1 MKNCKLNKG
10 LMLLSLTLF
19 GWNAYSQTPA
29 QRAEIVKNYD
39 TEALKTLSEK
49 FAKEQAENYQ
59 LALAEAKKRNL
70 PLVIEDEN
78 NYAEL
83 VGIAED
89 GSLLYNTTYN
99 QGAAITSR
107 INNLNTGGSL
117 GLSLNGQD
125 MLVGVWD
132 QNTPLTTHND
142 FGDRV
147 LILDGATT
155 ATSSHSTHVTGTIA
169 GSGSGNFEARGMAY
183 QANVYALDWNNDYN
197 EMIDVANF
205 GVTVSNHSYGQL
217 AGQLSEAQFG
227 SYGTRAQQLD
237 QIAVLAPYYLT
248 VHAAGNDRN
257 ANVNTAK
264 GGYDLINGN
273 KTSKNSLI
281 VAAVGQVNNYT
292 GPTSVQMSSFSSW
305 GPTDDNRI
313 KPDISAKGVNVFSL
327 SNTNNN
333 SYSFSNGTSMAAPV
347 VTGGIVLLQQYFSS
361 LNNFLF
367 MRSSTVR
374 ALVCHTAMEAGPNP
388 GPDPMFGWGLFDA
401 TGAAQVISD
410 SESETA
416 ILEERTLN
424 NGTTQTISVNSN
436 GQQPLAVTIAWTD
449 PAGFTN
455 NSIVDLAT
463 PVLVNNLDLRLFK
476 DGVEYFPWRLGATHT
491 SPAIKADNNF
501 DNIEKIEIL
510 NPTQG
515 NYQIVVSHKGNLT
528 GGSQQFGLVVTGK
541 TNTLNNDSFAIK
553 GFKVYPNPIT
563 NVLNIEFDE
572 AISDQV
578 IYSIHEITGRIVKQD
593 NIFID
598 GKSGAIDTQQLN
610 SGTYIVKFKVNNTFI
625 SERFIKL

>member
-1 MKNCKLNKG
+1 MNKG
-10 LMLLSLTLF
+10 LLLLSLTLF

-39 TEALKTLSEK
+39 TEALKALSEK

-99 QGAAITSR
+99 QGAAITSG

-117 GLSLNGQD
+117 GLTLNGQD

-132 QNTPLTTHND
+132 QNTPLITHND
-142 FGDRV
+142 FGGRV

-155 ATSSHSTHVTGTIA
+155 ATSSHSTHVTGTVA
-169 GSGSGNFEARGMAY
+169 GSGSGNFQSRGMAY

-217 AGQLSEAQFG
+217 ASQLSEVQFG
-227 SYGTRAQQLD
+227 SYGSRAQQLD
-237 QIAVLAPYYLT
+237 QISYLAPNYLT

-257 ANVNTAK
+257 DGFNTTK
-264 GGYDLINGN
+264 GGFDLINGN

-281 VAAVGQVNNYT
+281 VAAVGQVDNYT
-292 GPTSVQMSSFSSW
+292 SPSSVQMSSFSSW

-327 SNTNNN
+327 NN
-333 SYSFSNGTSMAAPV
+333 SNNSSYATLNGTSMAAPV
-347 VTGGIVLLQQYFSS
+347 VTGGIVLLQQHYSN

-401 TGAAQVISD
+401 NEAAQVISD
-410 SESETA
+410 AKINNA
-416 ILEERTLN
+416 ILDELTLA
-424 NGTTQTISVNSN
+424 NGTTQSFMVNSN
-436 GQQPLAVTIAWTD
+436 GQEPLSVTIAWTD
-449 PAGFTN
+449 PAGPVN
-455 NSIVDLAT
+455 NNVVDLAT

-476 DGVEYFPWRLGATHT
+476 DGLEYFPWRLGATHT

-510 NPTQG
+510 NPTSG

-541 TNTLNNDSFAIK
+541 TNILSNDSFATK
-553 GFKVYPNPIT
+553 GFKVYPNPVDNFL
-563 NVLNIEFDE
+563 NVEFDDS
-572 AISDQV
+572 ISENITYT
-578 IYSIHEITGRIVKQD
+578 IYEVTGRIVKQE
-593 NIFID
+593 NVLVNNRNTT
-598 GKSGAIDTQQLN
+598 IDTQDLN
-610 SGTYIVKFKVNNTFI
+610 SGTYIITFKGNNAFI